1 MLACPAAD
9 AADFERKRG
18 DSMDFKDYYRTLGV
32 KRDASE
38 KDIRAAFRKLARK
51 HHPDLN
57 KDDRQAEARFKEV
70 NEANEVLSDP
80 EKRKMYDRF
89 GADWQRY
96 QQAEAAG
103 QNVPSEDFSQWFT
116 GRSAGGG
123 AGQRAEFRDSGEASD
138 FFETLFGGA
147 RRGRNGAGGPVPRR
161 GEDQEVEVELS
172 LEEADRGT
180 IRMLTLQT
188 TTICATCGG
197 TGIKEHRR
205 CPTCGGGGYVA
216 QNRRLEARLPAGVA
230 DGARIRLSGQGG
242 AGYAGGPSGDL
253 YLQVRLLPHERF
265 EREGSDLRTTVDVP
279 LYTAILGGE
288 ATVPALGGQ
297 LSLRIPAETQNGRI
311 FRLRGKGLSKG
322 GDQRGDLL
330 ARVSVILPT
339 GLTEQERELFARLRD
354 GAQVTA

>member
-1 MLACPAAD
+1 
-9 AADFERKRG
+9 
-18 DSMDFKDYYRTLGV
+18 MDFKDYYQTLGV

-38 KDIRAAFRKLARK
+38 KDIRAAFRKLARQ

-57 KDDRQAEARFKEV
+57 KDDKQAEARFKEV
-70 NEANEVLSDP
+70 NEAHDVLSDP

-96 QQAEAAG
+96 QQAQAAG
-103 QNVPSEDFSQWFT
+103 QTVPSEDFSQWFT
-116 GRSAGGG
+116 GRSGGG
-123 AGQRAEFRDSGEASD
+123 AGGRTEFRDSGEASD
-138 FFETLFGGA
+138 FFETLFGGS
-147 RRGRNGAGGPVPRR
+147 RRGRNGANSPIPRR
-161 GEDQEVEVELS
+161 GEDQEVEVELP

-180 IRMLTLQT
+180 TRMLTLQS

-197 TGIKEHRR
+197 TGIKDHRR
-205 CPTCGGGGYVA
+205 CPTCGGGGYTA
-216 QNRRLEARLPAGVA
+216 QNRRLEARIPARVT

-253 YLQVRLLPHERF
+253 YLRIRLLPHERF
-265 EREGSDLRTTVDVP
+265 EREGSDLRTAFDVP

-297 LSLRIPAETQNGRI
+297 LSLRIPPETQNGRT

-330 ARVSVILPT
+330 ARVNIILPT
-339 GLTEQERELFARLRD
+339 GLSEEERELFARLRD
-354 GAQVTA
+354 GAQVKV